1 MDRDR
6 LPHAPATD
14 GRMIMKSNIAMKYD
28 PDSDTL
34 YVDTCSPYAEQESD
48 EIAAGVVARFSP
60 QTGEI
65 ENLEVLFFRQ
75 RATEGKPFTIPVTAD
90 LRLAV

>member
-1 MDRDR
+1 
-6 LPHAPATD
+6 
-14 GRMIMKSNIAMKYD
+14 MIMKSNIAMKYD
-28 PDSDTL
+28 LESDTL

-60 QTGEI
+60 STGEI

>member
-1 MDRDR
+1 
-6 LPHAPATD
+6 
-14 GRMIMKSNIAMKYD
+14 MKSNIAMKYD
-28 PDSDTL
+28 QESDTL

-65 ENLEVLFFRQ
+65 ENLEVFFFRQ
-75 RATEGKPFTIPVTAD
+75 RVAEGKPFTLPIKAD
-90 LRLAV
+90 LRLAI